1 MAAAACTWV
10 PKGLTAPGRHR
21 KLITASQPQAS
32 FIGLRRG
39 NTLDSKAQN
48 SFQSQTA
55 ICRSFS
61 RVTCALNP
69 SLVISLSTGAS
80 LFLGRFVFLSFQR
93 DNVTK
98 QGLPSQNGKT
108 HYEAG
113 DTRATEYVGLLKTN
127 DPAGFNIVD
136 VLAWGSIG
144 HIVAYFILATTSNG
158 YDPSF
163 F

>member
-1 MAAAACTWV
+1 MAAAACSWT
-10 PKGLTAPGRHR
+10 PTGLRGVAPV
-21 KLITASQPQAS
+21 SQNKSLAPTQAS
-32 FIGLRRG
+32 FLG
-39 NTLDSKAQN
+39 NSINLKTKS
-48 SFQSQTA
+48 SFQKKT
-55 ICRSFS
+55 RSGKAS
-61 RVTCALNP
+61 PLHITNALNP

-93 DNVTK
+93 DNVSK
-98 QGLPSQNGKT
+98 QGLPEQNGVT

-113 DTRATEYVGLLKTN
+113 DTRAKEYSSLLKSN
-127 DPAGFNIVD
+127 DPAGFNIID

-158 YDPSF
+158 YAPDF